1 MKLIKLTHYLME
13 SNKIYINSDCILSCE
28 RLYED
33 DLQTPYTKVGLL
45 YKNEFQFFQA
55 KETIGDIQSQIEG
68 THDTKTI
75 DNNQIEGKHNT
86 KHMDNRQIGERIKE
100 IRLAKGMNQKEFA
113 KFTSVTVP
121 GVYNWETG
129 RNLPSKERLVMIAD
143 FAGITVQQ
151 LLEG

>member
-55 KETIGDIQSQIEG
+55 KETIGDIQSQLEG
-68 THDTKTI
+68 KLNTKNM
-75 DNNQIEGKHNT
+75 DNNLIEGKHDT
-86 KHMDNRQIGERIKE
+86 KPMDNRQIGERIKE
-100 IRLAKGMNQKEFA
+100 IRMAKGMTTKKFA
-113 KFTSVTVP
+113 KFVGVTTG
-121 GVYNWETG
+121 GVNNWEHG
-129 RNLPSKERLVMIAD
+129 RNLPSKGRLKIIAD
-143 FAGITVQQ
+143 LAGITVQE